1 MKRER
6 GAALP
11 AGDSSVLA
19 ERELIKK
26 AKAGDNAAFRQLV
39 DAYSKR
45 IYNIGLKMLGNSEDA
60 ADMTQETL
68 LKIYRNL
75 GGFRGD
81 SAFST
86 WVYRISVNTCRDAL
100 RAVYRR
106 HERVFSGFGEEE
118 AEDGFPEVADYSAL
132 PEIIY
137 IEGEEMRYLQR
148 LIDGLT
154 PKYRL
159 VVTLRELSGLSYQE
173 IADAAGISVGTVKSR
188 LNRARAVMRSQ
199 AEQDAEQFP
208 QLLRLMGKEGG
219 ARA

>member
-159 VVTLRELSGLSYQE
+159 VVTLRELSGFLIRRLRMRPAYLS
-173 IADAAGISVGTVKSR
+173 
-188 LNRARAVMRSQ
+188 AR
-199 AEQDAEQFP
+199 
-208 QLLRLMGKEGG
+208 
-219 ARA
+219 